1 MKNII
6 CFTDNLGGGGAQRQL
21 VGLAC
26 MLKEKGYDVSVVL
39 YHNNPFYKHLLD
51 ECRIESTVILSSNYI
66 HRIWRMYK
74 YFRCKKDATIIA
86 FQETPSLISC
96 ILRPLIKCSNLI
108 VSERNTTQIVTNKDR
123 LRFWLWRF
131 ADFIIPNS
139 QSQADFITTQVP
151 KAKHKVVKITNFVD
165 IDTFRPLGNKQ
176 FKQNNILV
184 VASNKI
190 EKNFNGVVEAVKI
203 LKLRDL
209 SFHLNWFGIRKNKLT
224 SFRGLIELAGVQDV
238 MSVYEPTQDIRDE
251 YHKSDIFCLPSF
263 FEGFPNALCEAM
275 SCGLPVTC
283 SNVCD
288 HPFIVKDGENGF
300 LFNPHNPVEIADA
313 LERLIK
319 LSSEDKLKMSKANRK
334 YAEDHLSKEAFVKKY
349 IDIIEHNSDKR

>member
-1 MKNII
+1 MKKVI
-6 CFTDNLGGGGAQRQL
+6 CFTDNLGSGGAQRQL
-21 VGLAC
+21 AGLAC

-51 ECRIESTVILSSNYI
+51 ECGIESTVILSSNYI

-131 ADFIIPNS
+131 ADFIVPNS

-151 KAKHKVVKITNFVD
+151 KAKHRVVKITNFVD
-165 IDTFRPLGNKQ
+165 IDTFTPSEGKQ
-176 FKQNNILV
+176 CNQNNILV
-184 VASNKI
+184 VASIKI
-190 EKNFNGVVEAVKI
+190 EKNFNGVLEAVKL
-203 LKLRDL
+203 LKQRGIK
-209 SFHLNWFGIRKNKLT
+209 FHLNWVGIRKDELC
-224 SFRGLIELAGVQDV
+224 SYRQLIELAGVEDV
-238 MSVYEPTQDIRDE
+238 MCVYEPTQNIREE

-275 SCGLPVTC
+275 SCGLIVAC

-288 HPFIVKDGENGF
+288 HPFIVKNGENGF
-300 LFNPHNPVEIADA
+300 LFNPHNPIEIADA

-319 LSSEDKLKMSKANRK
+319 LSSEDKLKMSNANRK
-334 YAEDHLSKEAFVKKY
+334 YAEEHLSKEAFVKKY